1 MGHYMDDYNAIL
13 ESVERAEEVLEAMI
27 FRAEEKGLTI
37 NRNKCH
43 VISLDKPFRF
53 CKAKFQ
59 ILPSGRIIT
68 HGCRDGM
75 KRARRKMRYFR
86 QQVDAGEKTVEQVA
100 EWLKGPIAYYEQ
112 FNDHGR
118 VLKLR
123 RLYYALFIKG
133 RKTEEEKAC
142 IGL

>member
-1 MGHYMDDYNAIL
+1 
-13 ESVERAEEVLEAMI
+13 
-27 FRAEEKGLTI
+27 
-37 NRNKCH
+37 
-43 VISLDKPFRF
+43 
-53 CKAKFQ
+53 
-59 ILPSGRIIT
+59 
-68 HGCRDGM
+68 M

-86 QQVDAGEKTVEQVA
+86 QQVDTGEKTVEQVA
-100 EWLKGPIAYYEQ
+100 EWLEGPIAYYEQ

>member
-1 MGHYMDDYNAIL
+1 MTGAQKPREEDTAVSIL
-13 ESVERAEEVLEAMI
+13 KEKRTTSKTEYANITRVEGTR
-27 FRAEEKGLTI
+27 R
-37 NRNKCH
+37 R
-43 VISLDKPFRF
+43 
-53 CKAKFQ
+53 Q
-59 ILPSGRIIT
+59 QSGRKSPAVT
-68 HGCRDGM
+68 PHR
-75 KRARRKMRYFR
+75 
-86 QQVDAGEKTVEQVA
+86 
-100 EWLKGPIAYYEQ
+100 Q